1 MALVTITGNAWDH
14 SRKPIPA
21 DLQPR
26 LFARPLDD
34 RIAGALLAG
43 VSSRATLNATTGAF
57 SIDLES
63 DLDYRM
69 WMDWLLPGQQD
80 ERVEFQARDTAEW
93 PVFNSASGGP
103 IEELPGVPASV
114 SSVLVQLAPPPPG
127 YRGWYL
133 NAPGPGEPVGDP
145 DDPASSGTGIL
156 EIVS

>member
-1 MALVTITGNAWDH
+1 MALVTVTGNAWDH

-34 RIAGALLAG
+34 RIAGSLLAG

-57 SIDLES
+57 SIQVES

-80 ERVEFQARDTAEW
+80 QRVEFQARDMAEW
-93 PVFNSASGGP
+93 PVFNSAGGGP
-103 IEELPGVPASV
+103 IGSLLPPNASGVIVAELGAPPASAQRMV
-114 SSVLVQLAPPPPG
+114 WIDLTDVTSDGVRVYADGGS
-127 YRGWYL
+127 
-133 NAPGPGEPVGDP
+133 
-145 DDPASSGTGIL
+145 
-156 EIVS
+156 